1 MNLLRRLVPRKPAP
15 AVLPMA
21 EPLDDAVQSML
32 DTELEMATALTYSLR
47 TRDPAMQIVGHC
59 ARVAALAEFLAA
71 ELELP
76 EDDARVLR
84 EAARLHEV
92 GLVAIPPELLHSEQ
106 TLSDEQLQRV
116 RSHARVGAEI
126 VRPAYKSRVSA
137 LIENQY
143 SDYAELQRKFDGNAA
158 DLLLAG
164 LLRVADV
171 FDAMT
176 HPRAYQQ
183 RPSVAYR
190 RDVLRGGQGTK
201 FHPAA
206 VALLL
211 EAQPARS

>member
-1 MNLLRRLVPRKPAP
+1 MKLFQRWLPRVQEQAAP
-15 AVLPMA
+15 EEQM
-21 EPLDDAVQSML
+21 DSGVQAML
-32 DTELEMATALTYSLR
+32 DTELEMATALAFSLR
-47 TRDPAMQIVGHC
+47 SRDPTMQVVGHC
-59 ARVAALAEFLAA
+59 ARVAALADFLAA
-71 ELELP
+71 ELNLP
-76 EDDARVLR
+76 EEDARVLR

-92 GLVAIPPELLHSEQ
+92 GMVAIPAELLHDSGS
-106 TLSDEQLQRV
+106 LSPEQLGRV
-116 RSHARVGAEI
+116 RAHAAVGAEI
-126 VRPAYKSRVSA
+126 VRPAYKNRVAA
-137 LIENQY
+137 LIESQY
-143 SDYAELQRKFDGNAA
+143 SDYAELQRQLSDNAA

-190 RDVLRGGQGTK
+190 RDVLREGVGTK

-211 EAQPARS
+211 EARVTPS

>member
-1 MNLLRRLVPRKPAP
+1 MNFLRRLLPRAPEPAP
-15 AVLPMA
+15 SV

-47 TRDPAMQIVGHC
+47 ARDPAMQIVGHC

-71 ELELP
+71 ELKLP
-76 EDDARVLR
+76 EEDARVLR

-92 GLVAIPPELLHSEQ
+92 GLVAIPPDLLHSENVL
-106 TLSDEQLQRV
+106 TDEQLQQV
-116 RSHARVGAEI
+116 RAHARVGAEI

-143 SDYAELQRKFDGNAA
+143 CDYAELRRKLDDNTA

-190 RDVLRGGQGTK
+190 RNVLRGGQGTK

-211 EAQPARS
+211 EARPSPS